1 MYKGGAG
8 IYLDLVS
15 SKHEMQRRPVRD
27 QAGRGGAVNTIIT
40 DYPPPAATSCLLPP
54 DSWLL
59 PPASWLLAPGSCLL
73 APGSWLLAP
82 TSDAHLHPVQ
92 FLVRCSICSLLLPFL
107 AHFLPEPLVSRRQN
121 ISFTLYPFLSL
132 SVGLIVKVCTI
143 EEPLITRPAT
153 LTS

>member
-1 MYKGGAG
+1 MYKGGG
-8 IYLDLVS
+8 VIYLDLVS
-15 SKHEMQRRPVRD
+15 SKHEMLRRPVRD
-27 QAGRGGAVNTIIT
+27 QAGRRAVNTIIT
-40 DYPPPAATSCLLPP
+40 DYPPPAATSCLLA
-54 DSWLL
+54 
-59 PPASWLLAPGSCLL
+59 PATC
-73 APGSWLLAP
+73 LLAP

-143 EEPLITRPAT
+143 EETLITRQPRLHPDA
-153 LTS
+153 

>member
-1 MYKGGAG
+1 MCIKVVRGFIWTWSRLNMKCSVGPCGTRRGGAG
-8 IYLDLVS
+8 
-15 SKHEMQRRPVRD
+15 RRV
-27 QAGRGGAVNTIIT
+27 VNTIIT

-59 PPASWLLAPGSCLL
+59 PPASWLLAPGSC
-73 APGSWLLAP
+73 LLAP